1 MQRIFRMEE
10 KMIKEKQEEKERL
23 IIKEA
28 EEPKTEE
35 PKEVREETVEIG

>member
-1 MQRIFRMEE
+1 MEE

>member
-1 MQRIFRMEE
+1 MRRIFRMEKKLIE
-10 KMIKEKQEEKERL
+10 EKQEEKERL

-35 PKEVREETVEIG
+35 PKEVREETIKLG